1 MGRKSAVLA
10 KAERAPLPEPPLE
23 PSETLNKLDSAES
36 LADDGADDGLGMETA
51 VTDNVGELSIEINV
65 ENLIA
70 ELEADSQHGKP
81 LEVHC
86 ARHKLEDYLER
97 KRIAQELED
106 FEDFQVLDL
115 KVED

>member
-1 MGRKSAVLA
+1 
-10 KAERAPLPEPPLE
+10 LE
-23 PSETLNKLDSAES
+23 ALNKPDSAES

-65 ENLIA
+65 ESLIA
-70 ELEADSQHGKP
+70 ELEADCQHGKP

-106 FEDFQVLDL
+106 FEDFEVPDVE
-115 KVED
+115 VED

>member
-10 KAERAPLPEPPLE
+10 TAGRAQPLEPPLE
-23 PSETLNKLDSAES
+23 PSEALNELDSAES
-36 LADDGADDGLGMETA
+36 LADDDADDGLGMEA
-51 VTDNVGELSIEINV
+51 VVTDNVGEQSIEINV

-70 ELEADSQHGKP
+70 ELEAESQHGKAP
-81 LEVHC
+81 DVLC

-97 KRIAQELED
+97 KRIAQDLED
-106 FEDFQVLDL
+106 FEDFEVPDF